1 MPEPTI
7 ASALSSGDT
16 SREPRTRRIRDT
28 LSRAYSRA
36 ITRLATPVTRD
47 TVKRVRIDLQRS
59 DAATTESYHQLEA
72 LIGLYAT
79 LGIQAPL
86 PRMRGY
92 AVSPDFACELA
103 RIVRALEPD
112 LVVEFGSG
120 VSTVISAYALSR
132 NGHGRI
138 VSLDHDADWCANS
151 RALIAEHGL
160 ESIAEVVHAPLT
172 PLDLHGE
179 QWLWYDMRAIT
190 PLDSIDLL
198 VVDGPPGHI
207 QSLARYPSVPVMLE
221 RLRPEGAILLD
232 DTDRDD
238 EQEMLGRWSREF
250 ESLSFENRRT
260 EKGTVIARRNLA
272 P

>member
-1 MPEPTI
+1 
-7 ASALSSGDT
+7 
-16 SREPRTRRIRDT
+16 
-28 LSRAYSRA
+28 
-36 ITRLATPVTRD
+36 
-47 TVKRVRIDLQRS
+47 VKRVRIDLQRS